1 MKTINEYIN
10 EAREIEYRVSFIS
23 PKNSDDVP
31 FTVTILVDREN
42 TKAFEKFL
50 EDEQDNIFSH
60 AEGGNIEY

>member
-23 PKNSDDVP
+23 PKNSDDIP

>member
-23 PKNSDDVP
+23 PKNSDDIP
-31 FTVTILVDREN
+31 FTVTILVDHEN

>member
-10 EAREIEYRVSFIS
+10 EAHEIEYRVSFLG
-23 PKNSDDVP
+23 PKNSDDTP

-50 EDEQDNIFSH
+50 KDEQDNIFFH